1 MAKLKKVKKG
11 DKKKISKLDGAL
23 ENSLAQGADNDSYSL
38 PTYSPSAVQLGSIST
53 PPPEVT
59 PPATPPTK
67 KATYVKETIYPR
79 KVMALFTEKQYQEL
93 DGLRKAKQKRDG
105 ETHTLNSVIRD
116 AVANAVRSF
125 ESD

>member
-23 ENSLAQGADNDSYSL
+23 ENSLAQGADNDSYSI
-38 PTYSPSAVQLGSIST
+38 PTYSPSVVQPDSIST
-53 PPPEVT
+53 LPPVVT
-59 PPATPPTK
+59 PPATLPAK